1 MKKIVFVGTAGAGKS
16 TLTEAFDGWMH
27 DNGHDCVIMNLDPG
41 AEELAYEP
49 DIDIRDWVRLE
60 KVMKDYTL
68 GPNGA
73 QIVAA
78 DLLALNMDRV
88 LEPIES
94 LDADYLIVDTPG
106 QLELFAYR
114 QSGKVVIDK
123 LGTDETVLAFV
134 TEPAICRSPGGF
146 VSASMLFA
154 SVNFRFEV
162 PALNIISKTDL
173 VSGEELERILDWAV
187 EESKLYDDLVDEDLR
202 SAKVLNIEVFKALQQ
217 VSAYSQMIPVSSK
230 ERTGLEDVYSKVQDI
245 FHGGEDLDRRL
256 S

>member
-1 MKKIVFVGTAGAGKS
+1 MRKIVFVGTAGAGKS
-16 TLTEAFDGWMH
+16 TLTTAFDGWMH
-27 DNGHDCVIMNLDPG
+27 DNGHDCAILNMDPG

-60 KVMKDYTL
+60 EVMSDYKL

-78 DLLALNMDRV
+78 DLLALNMDKV
-88 LEPIES
+88 LEPVEK
-94 LDADYLIVDTPG
+94 LDADYLLVDTPG

-114 QSGKVVIDK
+114 QSGKVVLDK
-123 LGTDETVLAFV
+123 LGKDDTVLAFV
-134 TEPAICRSPGGF
+134 TEPAICRSPGGY

-154 SVNFRFEV
+154 SVNFRLEV

-173 VSGEELERILDWAV
+173 ISQDELERILGWAV
-187 EESKLYDDLVDEDLR
+187 EESRLYDDLVDEDLR
-202 SAKVLNIEVFKALQQ
+202 SAKVLSIEVFRALQH
-217 VSAYSQMIPVSSK
+217 VSAYSQMIPISSK
-230 ERTGLEDVYSKVQDI
+230 EMTGLEDLYAKVQDI
-245 FHGGEDLDRRL
+245 FYGGEDLDRRI

>member
-16 TLTEAFDGWMH
+16 TLTAAFDEWMH

-49 DIDIRDWVRLE
+49 DIDIREWVRLE
-60 KVMKDYTL
+60 EVMKDYSL

-73 QIVAA
+73 QIVAS
-78 DLLALNMDRV
+78 DLLALNMDKV
-88 LEPIES
+88 LEPIEK
-94 LDADYLIVDTPG
+94 LDADYMLVDTPG

-114 QSGKVVIDK
+114 QSGKVVIDR

-134 TEPAICRSPGGF
+134 TEPAICRSPSGF
-146 VSASMLFA
+146 ISSSMLFA

-162 PALNIISKTDL
+162 PALNIISKVDL
-173 VSGEELERILDWAV
+173 IPSEELERILRWAV
-187 EESKLYDDLVDEDLR
+187 EEMKLYDDLVDEDLR
-202 SAKVLNIEVFKALQQ
+202 SAKSLTIELFKALQQ
-217 VSAYSQMIPVSSK
+217 VSAYTEMIPISSK
-230 ERTGLEDVYSKVQDI
+230 ERSGMEDVYSKVQDI
-245 FHGGEDLDRRL
+245 FFGGEDLDRRI

>member
-16 TLTEAFDGWMH
+16 TLTAAFDGWMH

-49 DIDIRDWVRLE
+49 DIDIREWVRLE
-60 KVMKDYTL
+60 EVMKDYTL

-73 QIVAA
+73 QIVAS
-78 DLLALNMDRV
+78 DLLALNMDKV
-88 LEPIES
+88 LEPIEK
-94 LDADYLIVDTPG
+94 LDADYLLVDTPG

-114 QSGKVVIDK
+114 QSGKVVIDR

-146 VSASMLFA
+146 ISSSMLFA

-162 PALNIISKTDL
+162 PALNIISKVDL
-173 VSGEELERILDWAV
+173 IPAEELEKILHWAV
-187 EESKLYDDLVDEDLR
+187 DEMRLYNDLVDEDLR
-202 SAKVLNIEVFKALQQ
+202 SAKSLTIELFKALQQ
-217 VSAYSQMIPVSSK
+217 VSAYTEMIPISSK
-230 ERTGLEDVYSKVQDI
+230 ERTGMEDIYSKVQDI
-245 FHGGEDLDRRL
+245 FYGGEDLDRRI